1 MSITLQ
7 SHDID
12 LRLQKAM
19 LHEIQNLFDEGSNGA
34 ILDSQKFRTLYIA
47 QVYESKKGGEKK
59 KIEDAEDAGDDFA
72 NYESITIDLSSLRP
86 LMEENVDKS

>member
-1 MSITLQ
+1 
-7 SHDID
+7 
-12 LRLQKAM
+12 M
-19 LHEIQNLFDEGSNGA
+19 LHEIQNLFDDGSSYDSLNCA

-59 KIEDAEDAGDDFA
+59 TIEDAEGSAADNFS

-86 LMEENVDKS
+86 LLENNVN